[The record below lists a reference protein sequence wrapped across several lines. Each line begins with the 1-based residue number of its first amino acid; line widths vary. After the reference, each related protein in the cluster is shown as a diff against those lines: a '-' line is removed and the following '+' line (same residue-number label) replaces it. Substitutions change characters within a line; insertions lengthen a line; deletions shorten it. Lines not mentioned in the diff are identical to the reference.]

1 MSITEIIN
9 NIPNRKL
16 NNHLNTSDS
25 FYIESYTMY
34 DKYNIPWIIC
44 PFCGKRQF
52 PLSKGAVIKG
62 QVFKCKGSNCKQ
74 KFMVNLEG

>member
-1 MSITEIIN
+1 MSIESALKAEGLDFPYMN
-9 NIPNRKL
+9 PPEL
-16 NNHLNTSDS
+16 PDGQA
-25 FYIESYTMY
+25 YISY
-34 DKYNIPWIIC
+34 DKNNSPWVTC
-44 PFCGKRQF
+44 PWCGKRQF